1 MKKKTDSTGES
12 ATKRTR
18 SNVAVVVVVVI
29 DSNSSSDG
37 GGGCVAFVEEKTANV
52 TQVSQRRMR
61 PKSLG

>member
-18 SNVAVVVVVVI
+18 SNVAVVVVI